1 MSLIEIEYGSL
12 ASSKDLND
20 NFNFLAS
27 QISTLSDNISTKVA
41 GFSSNVATLN
51 SSINKIMDLKES
63 FIQVGTIV
71 FSLKKVIPDGFLL
84 CDGSELLVSDFE
96 DLYDVI
102 GTTFGSSDST
112 KFCLPDLRN
121 KTLWGANSSSLFEYK
136 TSKLPNLKGTFRL
149 SGTENSSS
157 VTGAFSAG
165 KKGGSRG
172 YGHDSGSVNP
182 LMTFD
187 ASTYPD
193 AETSI
198 YSDECTI
205 VQPPAVT
212 GNFIIKY

>member
-71 FSLKKVIPDGFLL
+71 FSIKKVIPDGFLL

-96 DLYDVI
+96 DLYKQSSSGNYPVNYNIDAKHWRDYFNAPSI
-102 GTTFGSSDST
+102 GRGWDST
-112 KFCLPDLRN
+112 V
-121 KTLWGANSSSLFEYK
+121 W
-136 TSKLPNLKGTFRL
+136 
-149 SGTENSSS
+149 
-157 VTGAFSAG
+157 
-165 KKGGSRG
+165 
-172 YGHDSGSVNP
+172 
-182 LMTFD
+182 
-187 ASTYPD
+187 
-193 AETSI
+193 
-198 YSDECTI
+198 
-205 VQPPAVT
+205 
-212 GNFIIKY
+212 